1 MNIDQLYQQQLLGN
15 DSLSHLEVIEDL
27 PVVEV
32 GVGEYAVDTPT
43 DAAQLCDGGFLDGD
57 AAGEVLVAVEEAGG
71 AVERVARVVDG
82 GALLGRL
89 VGGAQEDPLLGRRH
103 LGARLGL
110 ALPLQHHRQPVQLH
124 AELPQVLVLP
134 DALVLREQKARRTVL
149 CFKSSSE

>member
-1 MNIDQLYQQQLLGN
+1 MVNYINNGKGI
-15 DSLSHLEVIEDL
+15 SPLSHLEIIKDL

-32 GVGEYAVDTPT
+32 GVREYAVDAPAH
-43 DAAQLCDGGFLDGD
+43 AAQLGDGGLLDGD

-82 GALLGRL
+82 GALFGRL

-134 DALVLREQKARRTVL
+134 YALVLLKQRRR
-149 CFKSSSE
+149 